1 LFINTLI
8 VTIFGAFLMQQKKT
22 ECIDSCRNQ
31 SAFSTFI

>member
-22 ECIDSCRNQ
+22 Q
-31 SAFSTFI
+31 SALTVIGISPLSQLL